1 MHGICALCKDQTN
14 LKESHLI
21 PKFVG
26 KWLKRTSATGYL
38 RDIDNINKR
47 QQDIPKEYLLC
58 HNCEILFS
66 GWEKLFSEQIFLP
79 NLDKEQY
86 ISSYKEWLSKFC
98 ASLSWRTL
106 IHIKRQNNNFNDES
120 DYFLNKTNQAE
131 NHLRNFLLGNTPN
144 LDQYEQHIFPLT
156 EIEKPPEHLNFPS
169 NINRYFLRSIGI
181 DVLSGDEDIYTF
193 TKLPTFL
200 IIGIISSKYS
210 KQMRNSRVALKQG
223 ILRPSNLAM
232 PEYLLEYMKDKA
244 REIQIKVSDISEDQ
258 NNKVY
263 NAIVDDLDKTANSKS
278 FQAMLHDYNLFGKK
292 IFK

>member
-1 MHGICALCKDQTN
+1 LC
-14 LKESHLI
+14 LM
-21 PKFVG
+21 G
-26 KWLKRTSATGYL
+26 
-38 RDIDNINKR
+38 
-47 QQDIPKEYLLC
+47 
-58 HNCEILFS
+58 
-66 GWEKLFSEQIFLP
+66 
-79 NLDKEQY
+79 
-86 ISSYKEWLSKFC
+86 
-98 ASLSWRTL
+98 
-106 IHIKRQNNNFNDES
+106 
-120 DYFLNKTNQAE
+120 
-131 NHLRNFLLGNTPN
+131 
-144 LDQYEQHIFPLT
+144 
-156 EIEKPPEHLNFPS
+156 HLNFPS